1 MRLIHTFH
9 KSSGITARVF
19 FSVHES
25 SGITAGVFFS
35 EECKEFTVRFY
46 DGKEHVVNMD
56 YFTDNR
62 EDALYTARIQLSEM
76 DMITE

>member
-9 KSSGITARVF
+9 KSSGISAKIF
-19 FSVHES
+19 FTTGYED
-25 SGITAGVFFS
+25 FN
-35 EECKEFTVRFY
+35 VRFY
-46 DGKEHVVNMD
+46 VGKHHLDNLD

-62 EDALYTARIQLSEM
+62 EDALTTARVQLSEM

>member
-9 KSSGITARVF
+9 KSSGVTARVF
-19 FSVHES
+19 HSAEY
-25 SGITAGVFFS
+25 
-35 EECKEFTVRFY
+35 EEFIVRFY

-62 EDALYTARIQLSEM
+62 EDALVTARIQLKEI
-76 DMITE
+76 DWLTE

>member
-9 KSSGITARVF
+9 KSSGISARVF
-19 FSVHES
+19 HSAEY
-25 SGITAGVFFS
+25 
-35 EECKEFTVRFY
+35 EEFIVRFY
-46 DGKEHVVNMD
+46 DGKEHFADLD

-62 EDALYTARIQLSEM
+62 EDALATARLQLSEM

>member
-9 KSSGITARVF
+9 KSSGITAKVF
-19 FSVHES
+19 HSAEY
-25 SGITAGVFFS
+25 
-35 EECKEFTVRFY
+35 EEFIVRFY
-46 DGKEHVVNMD
+46 DGKEHLADLD

-62 EDALYTARIQLSEM
+62 EDALATARIQLSEM